1 MHMIGS
7 GLAWL
12 ATNWVALVVVLLA
25 FGFIIFVHE
34 LGHFMFAKKVG
45 ITVHE
50 FALGFG
56 PKLFSKKVAETEYCL
71 RAFPFG
77 GFVRMEGEDD
87 PDSDPNDPGSFQN
100 KPVLSQILVVSGGCF
115 NNYVAAFVVL
125 LILGFTRGIPEMTK
139 PSEIGALQDGLPA
152 QRAGLKPGD
161 KILQVNGAPIDNFE
175 TLIKEVGPLGGKQ
188 IAVKVQRGDETL
200 DFTMVPEVK
209 DPKTG
214 EPYTDP
220 VTHKPTSRI
229 GVVPANKAT
238 LVWSPATGAGDV
250 FHMAGHWI
258 GQITLLPILIVQR
271 LTAHEMTLN
280 DVKEGTGGPV
290 LIGQMLFDL
299 YHQGIW
305 ALLFFWA
312 IICTSVGAFNLL
324 PIPALD
330 GARIFFLGIGA
341 LRGRPIDPRKE
352 GMVHAVGLMVLL
364 AVMVL
369 FTIHDV
375 GRMIK
380 GVHFF

>member
-1 MHMIGS
+1 MQLLGS
-7 GLAWL
+7 GLIWL
-12 ATNWVALVVVLLA
+12 AVNWVALLVVLLA

-56 PKLFSKKVAETEYCL
+56 PKLYSKKSGDTEYCL

-87 PDSDPNDPGSFQN
+87 PDADPNDPGNFQN

-115 NNYVAAFVVL
+115 NNYVAALLVL
-125 LILGFTRGIPEMTK
+125 LAIGFVRGMPDLVQSNVVGSLQENS
-139 PSEIGALQDGLPA
+139 PAL
-152 QRAGLKPGD
+152 RAGLQPED
-161 KILQVNGAPIDNFE
+161 RIVSVNGVPVDSFNALVREVRPNADKRISL
-175 TLIKEVGPLGGKQ
+175 TVLRKEQ
-188 IAVKVQRGDETL
+188 TL
-200 DFTMVPEVK
+200 DIALVPKAEH
-209 DPKTG
+209 DPIANKTVG
-214 EPYTDP
+214 L
-220 VTHKPTSRI
+220 I
-229 GVVPANKAT
+229 GVRPSNKIT
-238 LVWSPATGAGDV
+238 LTWTRPSAPWDV
-250 FHMAGHWI
+250 LRMAGRWLVR
-258 GQITLLPILIVQR
+258 ITLLPVEIVQR
-271 LTAHEMTLN
+271 LVRREMT
-280 DVKEGTGGPV
+280 VSEVREGTGGPL
-290 LIGQMLFDL
+290 LIGQMLFEL

-312 IICTSVGAFNLL
+312 IICTSVGSFNLL

-330 GARIFFLGIGA
+330 GARILFLGIGV
-341 LRGRPIDPRKE
+341 LRGRPLDPRKE
-352 GMVHAVGLMVLL
+352 GMVHALGLMVLL

-375 GRMIK
+375 GRMLK

>member
-1 MHMIGS
+1 
-7 GLAWL
+7 
-12 ATNWVALVVVLLA
+12 VVLLS

-56 PKLFSKKVAETEYCL
+56 PKLFSKKLAETEYCL

-87 PDSDPNDPGSFQN
+87 PDSDPNDPGNFQN

-115 NNYVAAFVVL
+115 NNYVSALIVL
-125 LILGFTRGIPEMTK
+125 LVIGFAHGIPQMVK
-139 PSEIGALQDGLPA
+139 PNLVGAVLPDSPA
-152 QRAGLKPGD
+152 QIAGLQPGD
-161 KILQVNGAPIDNFE
+161 RITSINGKPIDNFE
-175 TLIKEVGPLGGKQ
+175 TLVDTVGPLGGQKLK
-188 IAVKVQRGDETL
+188 VTVQRGTDTKEFSVDAL
-200 DFTMVPEVK
+200 QK
-209 DPKTG
+209 DPKTQKDN
-214 EPYTDP
+214 EEDP
-220 VTHKPTSRI
+220 VSHKPVGRI
-229 GVVPANKAT
+229 GVAPPNTITLLWTPAAN
-238 LVWSPATGAGDV
+238 SGEV
-250 FHMAGHWI
+250 FSMAGQWI
-258 GQITLLPILIVQR
+258 TKITLLPVEIVRR
-271 LTAHEMTLN
+271 LVEQKITVNE
-280 DVKEGTGGPV
+280 VKEGTGGPL
-290 LIGQMLFDL
+290 LIGQMLFEL

-312 IICTSVGAFNLL
+312 IICTSVGSFNLL

-330 GARIFFLGIGA
+330 GARILFLGIGA
-341 LRGRPIDPRKE
+341 LRGRPLDPRKE

-375 GRMIK
+375 GRIWNQN
-380 GVHFF
+380 HIF